1 MVESQK
7 SSPHSIALSR
17 TLVRFDATAIRLILP
32 VKSVAFDD
40 LSGAPV
46 FSVIC
51 SGGLPGGLS
60 LLKPGH
66 RIRLQGPEQ
75 LPRGP
80 IGDYVV
86 RNEGELFLSTERM
99 FSCSQWFK
107 FNFLKVVI

>member
-1 MVESQK
+1 MLRPPS
-7 SSPHSIALSR
+7 
-17 TLVRFDATAIRLILP
+17 LILP
-32 VKSVAFDD
+32 VKSDAFDD

-46 FSVIC
+46 FSEIC

-99 FSCSQWFK
+99 FSCSQSVS
-107 FNFLKVVI
+107 FLFLILKI

>member
-1 MVESQK
+1 MLRP
-7 SSPHSIALSR
+7 SSH
-17 TLVRFDATAIRLILP
+17 ILP
-32 VKSVAFDD
+32 VKSVAFVDF
-40 LSGAPV
+40 SGAPV
-46 FSVIC
+46 FSEIC

-86 RNEGELFLSTERM
+86 RNEGALFYRQNVCSHAVSQSVS
-99 FSCSQWFK
+99 FSFSI
-107 FNFLKVVI
+107 LIM